1 MKNPAPTPLMEYL
14 GPLAALLEAP
24 DVIEISANPDGMVF
38 VDRFGQGRTR
48 WGGIASADVDRFLR
62 WCAARTGT
70 EITEAS
76 PRLKG
81 RIPGTA
87 HRVAGLIPPV
97 VDAPM
102 FSIRRHLD
110 RVIPLAEFVHASQ
123 PLELIQGALAARKNI
138 LIAGATGAG
147 KTTLLNACL
156 GEVGRI
162 APDTRLIVIE
172 DTPEIRHPLA
182 DHVAMRASDTVGMD
196 DLLVDTLRHA
206 PTRIVVGEVRTGAVL
221 MTLLKSW
228 NTGHPGG
235 IATLHANAADEVME
249 RLWTLGTEVMTA
261 DPTPALMQATDMIVF
276 VHRSTAPRSPPDPDG
291 IFDTSQRTGAPE
303 VAAIVI
309 RVGQGRNSKMERIY
323 EA

>member
-1 MKNPAPTPLMEYL
+1 MTRPDRIPLPAAALTPVAEFL
-14 GPLAALLEAP
+14 GPLAALLDAP
-24 DVIEISANPDGMVF
+24 DVIEISANPDGAVYI
-38 VDRFGQGRTR
+38 DRFGQGRSR
-48 WGGIASADVDRFLR
+48 WGEIAADEVERFLR
-62 WCAARTGT
+62 WCATRTET
-70 EITEAS
+70 AITPEQ

-87 HRVAGLIPPV
+87 HRIAGLIPPV

-110 RVIPLAEFVHASQ
+110 RVIA
-123 PLELIQGALAARKNI
+123 LEEYVRDAGALDLIRDALVTRQNI

-156 GEVGRI
+156 GEVARL
-162 APDTRLIVIE
+162 APETRLIVIE
-172 DTPEIRHPLA
+172 DTPEIRHPLT
-182 DHVAMRASDTVGMD
+182 DHVAMRTSDTVGMD

-235 IATLHANAADEVME
+235 LATLHANSAQEVLE
-249 RLWTLGTEVMTA
+249 RLWTLGTEVMSA
-261 DPTPALMQATDMIVF
+261 DPTPALMQATDRIVF
-276 VHRSTAPRSPPDPDG
+276 VRRP
-291 IFDTSQRTGAPE
+291 RTGPPGIAT
-303 VAAIVI
+303 IT
-309 RVGQGRNSKMERIY
+309 GRCGHGRGATLETLY
-323 EA
+323 ET

>member
-1 MKNPAPTPLMEYL
+1 MSAADDRHIESIPVDPAPVAAYL
-14 GPLAALLEAP
+14 GPLAGLLEAS
-24 DVIEISANPDGMVF
+24 DVIEISANPCGAVF
-38 VDRFGQGRTR
+38 VERFGQGRAR
-48 WGGIASADVDRFLR
+48 WGEITPGEVERFLR
-62 WCAARTGT
+62 WCATCT
-70 EITEAS
+70 ETTITPER

-97 VDAPM
+97 VEAPM

-110 RVIPLAEFVHASQ
+110 RVIPLADFVREAA
-123 PLELIQGALAARKNI
+123 PLGLIRAALAARHNI

-156 GEVGRI
+156 GEVAGL

-221 MTLLKSW
+221 MTLLKAW

-235 IATLHANAADEVME
+235 LATLHANAADEVME
-249 RLWTLGTEVMTA
+249 RLWTLGTEVMSA
-261 DPTPALMQATDMIVF
+261 DPTPALMAATDRIVF
-276 VHRSTAPRSPPDPDG
+276 LRRSRSGP
-291 IFDTSQRTGAPE
+291 PE
-303 VAAIVI
+303 VAAIT
-309 RVGQGRNSKMERIY
+309 GRCGRGRSATLETLY
-323 EA
+323 EMA

>member
-1 MKNPAPTPLMEYL
+1 MTRADHIRSPAVALTPVAEFL
-14 GPLAALLEAP
+14 GPLAALLDAA
-24 DVIEISANPDGMVF
+24 DVIEISANPDGAVF
-38 VDRFGQGRTR
+38 VDRFGEGRRR
-48 WGGIASADVDRFLR
+48 WGVIAPDEVERFLR
-62 WCAARTGT
+62 WCATRTET
-70 EITEAS
+70 AITAEQ

-87 HRVAGLIPPV
+87 HRIAGLIPPV
-97 VDAPM
+97 VEAPM

-110 RVIPLAEFVHASQ
+110 RVIPLEDYVRNAVA
-123 PLELIQGALAARKNI
+123 LELIRDALATRHNI

-156 GEVGRI
+156 GEIGRR
-162 APDTRLIVIE
+162 APETRLIVIE

-182 DHVAMRASDTVGMD
+182 DHVAMRTSDTVGMD

-235 IATLHANAADEVME
+235 LATLHANGAEEVME
-249 RLWTLGTEVMTA
+249 RLWTLGTEVMSA
-261 DPTPALMQATDMIVF
+261 DPTPALMQATDRIVF
-276 VHRSTAPRSPPDPDG
+276 VRRD
-291 IFDTSQRTGAPE
+291 RTGMPE
-303 VAAIVI
+303 IATITG
-309 RVGQGRNSKMERIY
+309 RRGHGRNATLETLY
-323 EA
+323 ET

>member
-1 MKNPAPTPLMEYL
+1 MDGVPAIHPQAPVMPGATPEAAALAEFL
-14 GPLAALLEAP
+14 GPLAELLDAP
-24 DVIEISANPDGMVF
+24 DVIEISANPDGAVY
-38 VDRFGQGRTR
+38 VDRFGRGRHL
-48 WGGIASADVDRFLR
+48 WGKIPGGDVERFLR
-62 WCAARTGT
+62 WCASRAETA
-70 EITEAS
+70 ITEAM

-81 RIPGTA
+81 RIPGTP
-87 HRVAGLIPPV
+87 HRIAGLIPPV

-110 RVIPLAEFVHASQ
+110 RVIPLDEYVRVQA
-123 PLELIQGALAARKNI
+123 PLDLIRAAIAARRNI

-156 GEVGRI
+156 GEVARI

-172 DTPEIRHPLA
+172 DTPEIRHPLV
-182 DHVAMRASDTVGMD
+182 DHVAMRTSDTVGMD

-235 IATLHANAADEVME
+235 LATLHANAADEVMD
-249 RLWTLGTEVMTA
+249 RLWTLGTEVMSA
-261 DPTPALMQATDMIVF
+261 DPTPALMQAAGQIVF
-276 VHRSTAPRSPPDPDG
+276 VRRG
-291 IFDTSQRTGAPE
+291 GNGLPE
-303 VAAIVI
+303 VAAIAE
-309 RVGQGRNSKMERIY
+309 RTGTGRNGKMETIY
-323 EA
+323 ET

>member
-1 MKNPAPTPLMEYL
+1 MTRPALAPLEEYL
-14 GPLAALLEAP
+14 GPLAALLEAS
-24 DVIEISANPDGMVF
+24 DVIEISANPCGAVF
-38 VDRFGQGRTR
+38 VDRFGEGRTR
-48 WGGIASADVDRFLR
+48 WGEITPGEVERFLR
-62 WCAARTGT
+62 WCATCT
-70 EITEAS
+70 ETTITPEH

-97 VDAPM
+97 VEAPM

-110 RVIPLAEFVHASQ
+110 RVIALADYVRAAAPLG
-123 PLELIQGALAARKNI
+123 LIREALAARHNI

-156 GEVGRI
+156 SEVASL
-162 APDTRLIVIE
+162 APETRLIVIE

-221 MTLLKSW
+221 MTLLKAW

-235 IATLHANAADEVME
+235 LATLHANAAHEVME
-249 RLWTLGTEVMTA
+249 RLWTLGTEVMSA
-261 DPTPALMQATDMIVF
+261 DPTPALLAATDRIVF
-276 VHRSTAPRSPPDPDG
+276 LRRSRNGP
-291 IFDTSQRTGAPE
+291 PE
-303 VAAIVI
+303 VATIT
-309 RVGQGRNSKMERIY
+309 GRCGRGRSATLESLY
-323 EA
+323 EMD

>member
-1 MKNPAPTPLMEYL
+1 MSAPVPLAPAAGPQAAPGPLAEFL
-14 GPLAALLEAP
+14 GPLAALLDAP
-24 DVIEISANPDGMVF
+24 DVIEISANPDGAVF

-48 WGGIASADVDRFLR
+48 WGEIAGADAERFLR
-62 WCAARTGT
+62 WCATRTET
-70 EITEAS
+70 AITEAM

-97 VDAPM
+97 VEAPM

-110 RVIPLAEFVHASQ
+110 RVIPLGDYVRAPV
-123 PLELIQGALAARKNI
+123 PLDLIRTAIAARKNI

-156 GEVGRI
+156 GEVARI
-162 APDTRLIVIE
+162 QPETRLIVIE

-182 DHVAMRASDTVGMD
+182 DHVAMRTSDTVGMD

-235 IATLHANAADEVME
+235 LATLHANSAGEVME
-249 RLWTLGTEVMTA
+249 RLWTLDTEVMST

-276 VHRSTAPRSPPDPDG
+276 VRRGQNT
-291 IFDTSQRTGAPE
+291 APE
-303 VAAIVI
+303 VAAVAE
-309 RVGQGRNSKMERIY
+309 RAGYGRNSRMETMY
-323 EA
+323 EI